1 MKTINQITYRLAKK
15 DKFAV
20 DELIDYAKKLESFG
34 INPKKVFHQVEDALS
49 LETVNWMYQQFN
61 STGNL
66 ESLTEELKVLKLEC
80 ETRIDSSL
88 KDFIQRGKDFAFI
101 RDNKLYR
108 EEYCSWATYCR
119 AKFGIYYSTADRLIA
134 AYQVAEQLQPIG
146 GSIPNESVARQLYSI
161 KEVERPEAWRKLLNQ
176 SKQLNKSITA
186 SMVLE
191 VKREMQGDDVSSHK
205 VFSALQPVQVHNG
218 AKFITWGLF
227 EETID
232 DTTYLHVGIDKL
244 FAAKNEYV
252 STVKN
257 ESILTNV
264 KKIMRIIHE
273 GKEEMTSIAKVFL
286 KYESLASWQIDIIN
300 NLHEL
305 LQ

>member
-1 MKTINQITYRLAKK
+1 MKTIDQITYRLANK
-15 DKFAV
+15 DEFAI
-20 DELIDYAKKLESFG
+20 DELIEYTKKLESFG
-34 INPKKVFHQVEDALS
+34 INPKKVFQQVEDALS
-49 LETVNWMYQQFN
+49 LDAVNWMYQQFN
-61 STGNL
+61 AVGNL
-66 ESLTEELKVLKLEC
+66 EPLTEELKTLKLEC
-80 ETRIDSSL
+80 ENRIDSSL

-191 VKREMQGDDVSSHK
+191 VKREMRGEDIPLQHEFK
-205 VFSALQPVQVHNG
+205 PLQPVQVHNG
-218 AKFITWGLF
+218 TKFITWGLF
-227 EETID
+227 EETVD
-232 DTTYLHVGIDKL
+232 DTTYLHVGTDKL

-252 STVKN
+252 KAVKD
-257 ESILTNV
+257 ESILTNA
-264 KKIMRIIHE
+264 KKIMNIIDTN
-273 GKEEMTSIAKVFL
+273 KEEMASIARVFL
-286 KYESLASWQIDIIN
+286 KHESLDSWQVNIIDD
-300 NLHEL
+300 LYEL